1 MYSFS
6 DSPFFLA
13 RKGGASQQRSSRVR
27 NRVRPFH
34 RSKSPL
40 ARFSSPLSIAAR
52 TFSKTSRASASN
64 FARFASGTAIR
75 PASIMLPSFFF
86 VLFRHL
92 VLRFVSLFLRPTCP
106 AGLLPLYSSRSRFF
120 LYITPLQGPIYTLYI
135 ILYFIYIYRSNRSS
149 RRSPLVL
156 SVKRLFF
163 LLLPPKPRSRSPRKI
178 LFAFSKS
185 FCVLLR
191 SDGSCRFSAFYSRSK
206 ETGVIFDINSHSLP
220 PQHCFAPL
228 FVVLKFVISS
238 HSPLR

>member
-75 PASIMLPSFFF
+75 PASIMLPSFLSSSF
-86 VLFRHL
+86 VISSS
-92 VLRFVSLFLRPTCP
+92 VSSLSSFAASAASTAPPALGPFEPASAGDTCRGEADTFERPSAATLAEELCSDTFY
-106 AGLLPLYSSRSRFF
+106 LLPLYSSAPAFF
-120 LYITPLQGPIYTLYI
+120 SI
-135 ILYFIYIYRSNRSS
+135 
-149 RRSPLVL
+149 
-156 SVKRLFF
+156 
-163 LLLPPKPRSRSPRKI
+163 
-178 LFAFSKS
+178 
-185 FCVLLR
+185 
-191 SDGSCRFSAFYSRSK
+191 
-206 ETGVIFDINSHSLP
+206 
-220 PQHCFAPL
+220 
-228 FVVLKFVISS
+228 
-238 HSPLR
+238 